1 MEDAFSPTLWIRQSQ
16 NDKKK
21 SPTLF
26 KFFTQLFI
34 TRIVPTTLTK
44 SYRVSLFIFAQNQV
58 SQKYLRMISF
68 EHANLFPVLNRA
80 AIENSKIIQ
89 MSRKKNNFE
98 SNWTIISNLDAS
110 KTKLGKPI
118 NSSSSEKGGQPNKK
132 MSAKWKGICY
142 ISWGNISFWSNKNL
156 LVNLECNF
164 MGNKKISRQIWL
176 HG

>member
-1 MEDAFSPTLWIRQSQ
+1 MT
-16 NDKKK
+16 KKK

-80 AIENSKIIQ
+80 AIENSKFIQ
-89 MSRKKNNFE
+89 MFRKKNNFE

-132 MSAKWKGICY
+132 MSAKWKGFTTTSQDYEFRVTKLSFSVKKAAYLSDKWLKLLLILKSV
-142 ISWGNISFWSNKNL
+142 IRKEKGN
-156 LVNLECNF
+156 E
-164 MGNKKISRQIWL
+164 
-176 HG
+176 